1 MSDETTAPG
10 GDEDG
15 FLVAE
20 YALGVLPAVEYAA
33 VGARISAEP
42 GLRVEYRFW
51 RRRLAGLDAQFAE
64 TPAPASVW
72 MRIERRLF
80 AAGTVAAEPTG
91 WWNSLAL
98 WRGLSG
104 VAAAIAIVAI
114 GVNLATPRPDPK
126 AFAAQ
131 LVAAMSAQG
140 SNVQVVAL
148 YNAQSG
154 EVRLTTLSGDV
165 VPGKD
170 YELWAIEGANPP
182 KSMGVIPINAS
193 STKKVA
199 PDLLAGFGPGTTLA
213 ISLEKAGGSTTGAPD
228 VVVAAGKAAPI

>member
-1 MSDETTAPG
+1 MSDESSIPG
-10 GDEDG
+10 GGEDG

-20 YALGVLPAVEYAA
+20 YALGVLPAADYAA
-33 VGARISAEP
+33 VGARLRTEP
-42 GLRVEYRFW
+42 GLRAELGFW
-51 RRRLAGLDAQFAE
+51 RRRLRGLDAQFAE

-72 MRIERRLF
+72 AAIERRLF
-80 AAGTVAAEPTG
+80 AGSAAQTGG
-91 WWNSLAL
+91 WWNSVAL
-98 WRGLSG
+98 WRGFTG
-104 VAAAIAIVAI
+104 VMAAIAIVAVA
-114 GVNLATPRPDPK
+114 VNLATPRPDPK

-131 LVAAMSAQG
+131 LVAALSAQG

-154 EVRLTTLSGDV
+154 EVRLTALSGDV

-170 YELWAIEGANPP
+170 YELWAIEGNNPP

-193 STKKVA
+193 KVVKVA

-213 ISLEKAGGSTTGAPD
+213 ISLENAGGSTTGAPAT
-228 VVVAAGKAAPI
+228 VVAAGKAAAI